1 MLSCLWARAPPSKL
15 LWACDQ
21 PSDAAALLRSIGLH
35 RLADTAESCRL
46 SGNTLAR
53 LLDNIPAQRFQGD
66 SPRDA
71 AGSVFN
77 MAPLTEVGE
86 PVEELLV
93 NGVPGEREKHEPA
106 AERSVEPT
114 GAPDVQSQLQDT
126 LTTTLEPQAAMSSG
140 KHGSSTLTNGAFR
153 SWSSDQ
159 EAQPL
164 SQGTLHCAAGPQQ
177 KAQTGNF
184 ETKQRNRIK
193 LSQFSASTSTFK
205 SQHHRKTVTLASASL
220 GLAQSIP
227 DAMASHRSTHEAT
240 TKPDWQQK
248 VFGKDADS
256 MRPAANIAR
265 EKYPTELV
273 SNRAQSKPTEQQDSP
288 AGHACTSEGLPGNH
302 SGHASQLHPIQISSC
317 TPPANAG
324 SVGNPRNHLQVKV
337 IACDVKEQ
345 AGKVSV
351 SEATRELIAALD
363 NIDTGK
369 LATDAPETFA
379 LRSASYG
386 KLPVPAQSTA
396 LSTNSAQES
405 FHKNRARWPLLS
417 VSDDDADVNARLD
430 ILDEL
435 SAEGEALLG
444 QRNSA
449 KVCSSPSTSQP
460 SVATPQPVSPLPA
473 STLSLA
479 GTKPPSPFIQS
490 HVTPTNPTP
499 APVCRTSAG
508 GDGVRAVAYPLSSG
522 HGLSLHAA
530 ASCVATW
537 NPSVLRSD
545 FDVIRDLSEHVSA
558 GANHDHQPQGRS
570 AKSHAVNI
578 DLGKK
583 LDLFQGGDIGKTLR
597 GGNAAG
603 DASVPSTASIT
614 PVSMGQE
621 SRLLDAG
628 DSEKEAVR
636 TQGLRESRSTL
647 VDDFSNPDFAA
658 SESPVNGAA
667 KYAYTNIISR
677 LSDGALASSS
687 LGKERDVCV
696 AAGDQERT
704 IYPAPNGDLG
714 TRAYDFHS
722 SQPIRP
728 GCGFNSP
735 LNPSF
740 RDYRL
745 DLYKARASQTTPR
758 AMITKSLQSRA
769 RAFQAI
775 PTVPKLWQFGHTP
788 RNHSADTN
796 GGANQT
802 TSVDTGSDSDNI
814 SAEFSSTDD
823 EASYA

>member
-1 MLSCLWARAPPSKL
+1 
-15 LWACDQ
+15 
-21 PSDAAALLRSIGLH
+21 
-35 RLADTAESCRL
+35 
-46 SGNTLAR
+46 
-53 LLDNIPAQRFQGD
+53 
-66 SPRDA
+66 
-71 AGSVFN
+71 
-77 MAPLTEVGE
+77 MAPGTELGE

-93 NGVPGEREKHEPA
+93 NGVPGQREKHEPA

-114 GAPDVQSQLQDT
+114 GAPDVQSPLQDT
-126 LTTTLEPQAAMSSG
+126 LTAKLEPQAAISSG
-140 KHGSSTLTNGAFR
+140 TPGGSTPTNGACR

-184 ETKQRNRIK
+184 DIKQRNRRMF
-193 LSQFSASTSTFK
+193 SQFSASTSTPK
-205 SQHHRKTVTLASASL
+205 SSRHQTKVTLASASL

-227 DAMASHRSTHEAT
+227 DAMASHRGTHEAT
-240 TKPDWQQK
+240 TKQDWQQK
-248 VFGKDADS
+248 VFGNDADS
-256 MRPAANIAR
+256 MRPAANLAR
-265 EKYPTELV
+265 AKYPTQLV
-273 SNRAQSKPTEQQDSP
+273 SNLAQSKPTEQQDSP

-302 SGHASQLHPIQISSC
+302 SGHASQLQPIQISSC
-317 TPPANAG
+317 TPTANAA
-324 SVGNPRNHLQVKV
+324 SVRNPRNHLQVKV
-337 IACDVKEQ
+337 IAGDVKEQ

-363 NIDTGK
+363 KIDTGK

-379 LRSASYG
+379 LRSALHG
-386 KLPVPAQSTA
+386 QKLPEAAQSTA
-396 LSTNSAQES
+396 LSTNSAQKV
-405 FHKNRARWPLLS
+405 FDKNWARWPLSS

-435 SAEGEALLG
+435 SAEGEALLR

-499 APVCRTSAG
+499 APGCRTSAG
-508 GDGVRAVAYPLSSG
+508 GDGVRAVAYPRSSG

-545 FDVIRDLSEHVSA
+545 FDVIRDLSDHVSP
-558 GANHDHQPQGRS
+558 GANRDHQSQGRS
-570 AKSHAVNI
+570 AKSHFVNI

-583 LDLFQGGDIGKTLR
+583 MDLFQERDIGKTLR
-597 GGNAAG
+597 GGDVAG
-603 DASVPSTASIT
+603 DESVRSTAAVT
-614 PVSMGQE
+614 QVSMGAE
-621 SRLLDAG
+621 SRLIDTG

-636 TQGLRESRSTL
+636 AKVLIESRSKL
-647 VDDFSNPDFAA
+647 VDDFSNPDFAP
-658 SESPVNGAA
+658 SESPVSGAA
-667 KYAYTNIISR
+667 NYAYTNINSG
-677 LSDGALASSS
+677 LANGALASSS

-696 AAGDQERT
+696 AAGNREPT
-704 IYPAPNGDLG
+704 IYPASNVDSGS
-714 TRAYDFHS
+714 RAYDFHS

-758 AMITKSLQSRA
+758 AMFTKSSQCRA
-769 RAFQAI
+769 RASVAI

-796 GGANQT
+796 SGANQA
-802 TSVDTGSDSDNI
+802 TSVHTGSNSDNI